1 MAEQSQAGPPG
12 DRILIR
18 DLLLRGIVG
27 INEQERR
34 KRQDILLNLELL
46 ADTRAVAAADDVDR
60 GVNYRTV
67 AKEIIAFV
75 EASRFRTVE
84 RLAEEVAR
92 LVLSGHAVAE
102 VKVSV
107 EKPGA
112 LRFARSVGV
121 TIVRRPADPA

>member
-1 MAEQSQAGPPG
+1 MDAQRSAESRG
-12 DRILIR
+12 DLVVIR

-27 INEQERR
+27 INERERR

-46 ADTRAVAAADDVDR
+46 VDTRAVAANDDVDR

-92 LVLSGHAVAE
+92 IVLTGHAVAE
-102 VKVSV
+102 VRISV

-121 TIVRRPADPA
+121 TIVRRPADFA